1 MNVTILSVDIKTMP
15 TQKGSYQKAEVA
27 YKNNTFQGKVEGKSV
42 MSFGATAATFKV
54 LQGAQ
59 SGQTY
64 EVEVVKNAAGYLD
77 WVGMTSASITDP
89 TAPQAATQG
98 NGTINKTALAA
109 PTKSTY
115 ETSQERAEKQV
126 YIVRQSSLS
135 AAINTLSLGAKKL
148 EPAAVMLLAQS
159 YVDFVFGVAPKGPTG
174 FEDLPDFPA
183 DEFPDVS

>member
-1 MNVTILSVDIKTMP
+1 MNVTILSVDIKTVP
-15 TQKGSYQKAEVA
+15 TKTGSFQSAEVA
-27 YKNNTFQGKVEGKSV
+27 YKNNTFQGKVEGKKV
-42 MSFGATAATFKV
+42 VSFGATANAFKV
-54 LQGAQ
+54 LAEAQ
-59 SGQTY
+59 SGATY
-64 EVEVVKNAAGYLD
+64 EVEVVKNAAGYND
-77 WVGMTSASITDP
+77 WVGMTPAVAGAP
-89 TAPQAATQG
+89 TAPQAASQG
-98 NGTINKTALAA
+98 NGTINKAALAA

-159 YVDFVFGVAPKGPTG
+159 YVDFVFGNAATGPTG

>member
-1 MNVTILSVDIKTMP
+1 MNVTILSVDIKTIP
-15 TQKGSYQKAEVA
+15 TAKGSYQKAEVA

-59 SGQTY
+59 SGETF

-77 WVGMTSASITDP
+77 WVGMTLAVAGAP
-89 TAPQAATQG
+89 VAPQAAPQG
-98 NGTINKTALAA
+98 VTGSINKAA
-109 PTKSTY
+109 FTPTKSTY

-159 YVDFVFGVAPKGPTG
+159 YVDFVFGKAVTGPTG
-174 FEDLPDFPA
+174 FEDLPDFPS